1 MYYFYLV
8 SLFSLILLFGCQ
20 STPNISSPDAIKK
33 LVKMVNENPENVGEV
48 IKQAER
54 SHQAI
59 EQDIQTIS
67 QAFAELEALINK
79 RWGKS
84 NSELPSKKKYVKYS
98 NDYQARAVVDFEA
111 GTVVVETIAQ
121 KNAQAML
128 QQAIVTTLLTP
139 ADPSK
144 TDIFSSEAPRIGET
158 PFLYDQVLDQDQKA
172 IRYQWRANR
181 YADFLIA
188 NELQIQTNA
197 GKTIHHT
204 QFNLVKNHQ
213 QLRKLQYSDY
223 VLRSAKQYDIAPS
236 LIYAIIETESSF
248 NPFAVS
254 HANAYGLMQ
263 VVPATAGRDVYQKI
277 KNVAGQPS
285 KQTLFDAQKNIDI
298 GTAYLHLL
306 DQRYLNAIINQ
317 RSKHYSVISAYN
329 GGAGN
334 VFKTFDKDRNR
345 ALRDINKLSEK
356 SVFWALTNKHPSSES
371 RCYLLKVNEKQR
383 KYQ

>member
-1 MYYFYLV
+1 
-8 SLFSLILLFGCQ
+8 
-20 STPNISSPDAIKK
+20 
-33 LVKMVNENPENVGEV
+33 MVNENPENVGEV